1 MLTIEDNGAG
11 IIDKDINRV
20 LEKGFTGENGRK
32 FSKGTGMAYIY
43 VKSFVQ
49 N

>member
-20 LEKGFTGENGRK
+20 LEKDLPVRMEENLAK
-32 FSKGTGMAYIY
+32 
-43 VKSFVQ
+43 VQ
-49 N
+49 EWLISM